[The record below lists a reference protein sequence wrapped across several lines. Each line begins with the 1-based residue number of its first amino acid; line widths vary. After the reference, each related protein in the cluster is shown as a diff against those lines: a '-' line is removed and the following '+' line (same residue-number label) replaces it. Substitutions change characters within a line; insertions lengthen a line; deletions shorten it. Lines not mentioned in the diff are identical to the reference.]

1 MTSSNL
7 PPVTGPGNDG
17 RVLVIGDIHAC
28 PTELACMLSALTL
41 RPDDH
46 LICLGDYIDRG
57 PDARAVVE
65 LLIGLRAASV
75 CRCTFLKG
83 NHEDMFLG
91 FLGYG
96 GLYGDAF
103 LKNGGRQTLSSY
115 GCDLSSTPRPVED
128 WLSAA
133 HREFFLA
140 LESCLPIHLPVR
152 RGQFAAGADGSDAAD
167 HFVREDFL
175 CVHAGIR
182 PGVDL
187 AAQTPEDLLWIRE
200 DFFAHPHDL
209 SYTVIYGHTPFREV
223 DFDLPFKIGID
234 TGLVYGG
241 KLSCLDLTER
251 TLFQIRHGSRSV
263 EKIDMSTRWPP
274 PASTG

>member
-1 MTSSNL
+1 MTPSSL

-103 LKNGGRQTLSSY
+103 LKNGGRRTLTSY
-115 GCDLSSTPRPVED
+115 GCDFSSTPRPVED

-140 LESCLPIHLPVR
+140 LESCLPIHLPAR
-152 RGQFAAGADGSDAAD
+152 RGQPATGPDDSDAAD

-263 EKIDMSTRWPP
+263 EKIDVSTRWPP